1 MSSKKPEVSSNLKA
15 YGYDWIPQTTDEV
28 GKDLAD
34 VLKKH
39 KAECFVMDVYATGNR
54 VYRNIA
60 CIFEEYP
67 GMGTEEELR
76 IRYDRD
82 TGKNFVISK
91 EIKKK

>member
-1 MSSKKPEVSSNLKA
+1 MASRKPEVSSSLKA
-15 YGYDWIPQTTDEV
+15 YGYDWISQTPDDI

-34 VLKKH
+34 VLKKN
-39 KAECFVMDVYATGNR
+39 KADCFIMDVYSTGNQ

-67 GMGTEEELR
+67 EMGTEDELR
-76 IRYDRD
+76 IRYNRD
-82 TGKNFVISK
+82 NGKNFVISK